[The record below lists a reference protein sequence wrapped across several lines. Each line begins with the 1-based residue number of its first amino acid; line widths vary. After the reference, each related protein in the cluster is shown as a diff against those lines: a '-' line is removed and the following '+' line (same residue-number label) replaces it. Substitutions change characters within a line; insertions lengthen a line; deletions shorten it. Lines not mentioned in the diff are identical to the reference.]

1 MVLPNHFASNG
12 ASLPDQPP
20 VAPNPPTA
28 VPVVALPADLVGQ
41 LPPLVVDAHAA
52 AEQRWWHKM
61 WKKEHAEVTGMYL
74 DIVLRLLMCAALLWI
89 CWAWLDRICGIVE
102 KQTED
107 GKKSLSDPVLIALL
121 TTTTAN
127 ILGLLLIVVG
137 YLFPKRIGEK
147 SPPA

>member
-1 MVLPNHFASNG
+1 
-12 ASLPDQPP
+12 
-20 VAPNPPTA
+20 
-28 VPVVALPADLVGQ
+28 
-41 LPPLVVDAHAA
+41 
-52 AEQRWWHKM
+52 M

-89 CWAWLDRICGIVE
+89 CWVWLDRISGIVE
-102 KQTED
+102 KQTEE
-107 GKKSLSDPVLIALL
+107 GKKTLTDPVLIALL

-147 SPPA
+147 SPPPG